1 MRDVLIGSERIATTF
16 RGTQDHVR
24 NLSTPRSERIETT
37 SGTYQDH
44 VPNVSRPRSEPID
57 TTFGTYRHHVRNV
70 SQPRSEPI
78 DTTFGTYRHHVRNVS
93 QPRPERI
100 TTTSERIRIRSEPTI
115 PLKSRSLDVGVSGL
129 IIRQKGVDMLP
140 VASSVKGRKVRIR
153 ARVRLPNRYPVW
165 W

>member
-1 MRDVLIGSERIATTF
+1 MRGAMRGVLIGSERIVTTF

-24 NLSTPRSERIETT
+24 NVSTPRPERIDTTLGTYRDHVPNLSTPRSERIVTT
-37 SGTYQDH
+37 FRGTQDH
-44 VPNVSRPRSEPID
+44 VL
-57 TTFGTYRHHVRNV
+57 
-70 SQPRSEPI
+70 
-78 DTTFGTYRHHVRNVS
+78 NVS

-100 TTTSERIRIRSEPTI
+100 TTTSEPTI

-140 VASSVKGRKVRIR
+140 IASSVRGRKVRIR
-153 ARVRLPNRYPVW
+153 ARVQLPNHYPVW